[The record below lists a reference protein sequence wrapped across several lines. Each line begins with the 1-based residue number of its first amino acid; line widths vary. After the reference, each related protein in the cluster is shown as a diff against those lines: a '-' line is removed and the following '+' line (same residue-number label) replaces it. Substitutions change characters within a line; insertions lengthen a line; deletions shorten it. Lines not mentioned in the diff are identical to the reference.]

1 MMFSVL
7 QKKTEL
13 FVTSSLQIHTCVQL
27 YKIYPKRRKS
37 MKLIISCLYEI
48 ISYHVQFVFTLKNYI
63 NHKLNTFFLE
73 A

>member
-13 FVTSSLQIHTCVQL
+13 FVTSSLQIHTRVQL

-48 ISYHVQFVFTLKNYI
+48 ISYHVQFVCILKHDI
-63 NHKLNTFFLE
+63 KSQIEHIFS
-73 A
+73 